1 MTEILVAIIAF
12 CIGYA
17 AHWLASRDERET
29 LKLLVNQQHDAT
41 MQRLGYRKP
50 QKEIARTAE
59 PSTKENPSDDTLS
72 PEEQAENMV
81 KDKLGSLK
89 PPDLFGLRQSAIE
102 NERKREQNR
111 RQLVR

>member
-1 MTEILVAIIAF
+1 MIETLFLMAGVF
-12 CIGYA
+12 IGYA

-50 QKEIARTAE
+50 QKEIVRVTE
-59 PSTKENPSDDTLS
+59 PVTKEDSSEDALS
-72 PEEQAENMV
+72 PEEQAEKMV

-102 NERKREQNR
+102 NERQREQNR